1 MTKEKTPKKYKKLV
15 MPDKIPDTPKNII
28 KSVFNTPPKKPSEW
42 KYNNKRAK
50 D

>member
-1 MTKEKTPKKYKKLV
+1 MTKKKVTKKYNKLV

-28 KSVFNTPPKKPSEW
+28 KAVFNTPTKKPNEW
-42 KYNNKRAK
+42 KYNNNRAK

>member
-1 MTKEKTPKKYKKLV
+1 MAKREPTKKYNKLV

-28 KSVFNTPPKKPSEW
+28 KAVLNTPPKKANEW
-42 KYNNKRAK
+42 RYNKRSAK